1 MSFYSKAKW
10 LVAGLIRKLWR
21 IRIEGAENERP
32 GISYLICANHQ
43 SMLDP
48 VLLGASIRHN
58 PRYMAKAELMRI
70 PGLKQLITA
79 LGAYSVDRG
88 GSDVSAVKKTITM
101 LKNGESVL
109 MFPQG
114 TRYKGVDPRT
124 TKVKYGCALI
134 AARAGVP
141 VLPIC
146 IHVKNYRIRLF
157 RKTVVRIGKEI
168 SPEELAAAAETPED
182 HRHAAELIFSRIVE
196 MSGERSEE
204 KS

>member
-1 MSFYSKAKW
+1 MSFYSKAKF

-21 IRIEGAENERP
+21 IRVEGAENERS
-32 GISYLICANHQ
+32 GVTYLICANHQ

-48 VLLGASIRHN
+48 VLLGAAIEHN

-88 GSDVSAVKKTITM
+88 GSDVAAIKKTISM
-101 LKNGESVL
+101 LKDGESVI

-114 TRYKGVDPRT
+114 TRHKGVDPKT
-124 TKVKYGCALI
+124 TKVKFGCAMI

-141 VLPIC
+141 VLPIF
-146 IHVKNYRIRLF
+146 IQVKDHKVRLF
-157 RKTVVRIGKEI
+157 RRTIVRIGKEI
-168 SPEELAAAAETPED
+168 SPEELAAVADNPED
-182 HRHAAELIFSRIVE
+182 HRHGAELIFSRIT
-196 MSGERSEE
+196 SLEE
-204 KS
+204 EI